1 MPRVKRQKSV
11 NLAPTKVL
19 DLNTPC
25 HRASQEL
32 QNEYL
37 SFENDHSKL
46 KLWALKD
53 SYQNQRNTKGYS
65 PRVQRQKFVNLAPS
79 KVLDLNTPCHRASQE
94 LQNEYLSFENDHSKL
109 KLWALKDSYQNQRN
123 TKGYSPRVQRQ
134 KFVNLAPSK
143 VLDLNTPCDR
153 TS

>member
-1 MPRVKRQKSV
+1 MPRVKRQKLV

-19 DLNTPC
+19 DLNAPC
-25 HRASQEL
+25 HRDFQEL

-53 SYQNQRNTKGYS
+53 SYQNQRITKGYS
-65 PRVQRQKFVNLAPS
+65 SRVQRQKFVNLA
-79 KVLDLNTPCHRASQE
+79 L
-94 LQNEYLSFENDHSKL
+94 
-109 KLWALKDSYQNQRN
+109 
-123 TKGYSPRVQRQ
+123 
-134 KFVNLAPSK
+134 SK

-153 TS
+153 AS